1 MPRKFSEAYLLAWQ
15 GYPRGPPLVTEQSD
29 TPVLNK
35 VMIQIYVTTDR
46 GVYEIHKKM
55 YAETHPG
62 HDAHLG
68 FVPGPSA
75 RRVSRPGEQLP

>member
-46 GVYEIHKKM
+46 GSI
-55 YAETHPG
+55 
-62 HDAHLG
+62 
-68 FVPGPSA
+68 
-75 RRVSRPGEQLP
+75 